1 MARMAPLPD
10 FDAEQLDRLDA
21 VNHQR
26 IINAARKLEQ
36 WSNLQN
42 VKALDDSI
50 KACTACALVTGGCFF

>member
-26 IINAARKLEQ
+26 IINAARKLEHLHRIRADKYGKL
-36 WSNLQN
+36 W
-42 VKALDDSI
+42 
-50 KACTACALVTGGCFF
+50 VTSRGDYDLSLIHI